1 MISTEQLEDVSRRWK
16 IDRFTVMR
24 EYLQVLFLLNLY
36 RQKKSEKIY
45 FKGGTAIRLLFNSYR
60 FSEDLDFTSEMGDIQ
75 KVKQM
80 LIATHKDCGL
90 EADGITINSWE
101 TKTNSLG
108 ARLRYATDI
117 APMPLTIHL
126 EVSFREKPMSRVV
139 TQVETILPIS
149 PYPMVTHMD
158 KEELLAEKVRAFM
171 TRQKGRDVFY
181 IWFLLSKGVVLKN
194 ELIQKKMDY
203 YKKKYSLEE
212 LKQRLRSFPLR
223 DLKRDLGQF
232 LPASHRQNIE
242 KFPQMA
248 LEKL

>member
-16 IDRFTVMR
+16 IDRFIVMR

-171 TRQKGRDVFY
+171 TRQKGRDVFD

-242 KFPQMA
+242 NFPQMA
-248 LEKL
+248 LENL